1 MRKRKI
7 KVDDFE
13 LRVIIKALNELR
25 NQLIADNKPTE
36 DVDMLLLRLL
46 K

>member
-1 MRKRKI
+1 MRKHKI

-25 NQLIADNKPTE
+25 NQLIAESKPTE
-36 DVDMLLLRLL
+36 DIDTLLLRLL
-46 K
+46 G